1 MRLSLSLMELAYVIE
16 NQSHTFLKE
25 FLALL

>member
-1 MRLSLSLMELAYVIE
+1 MRLSLSLMEIAYVIE
-16 NQSHTFLKE
+16 TQSHTFSKE